1 MKIVWESLGEIK
13 DFLELVNIE
22 KLSNSE
28 QNWGGLG
35 YIIDD
40 GKRSDC
46 IVTEIG
52 ESKVIN
58 SGDKIIITPKS
69 KELSWLFRNLYEC
82 TTYGILP
89 SGILLDAFWAAC
101 LGFFINHQQYESKE
115 LLLFVIKFIEDCIKD
130 VQK

>member
-1 MKIVWESLGEIK
+1 MKIVWESLGEIR
-13 DFLELVNIE
+13 DFLKFVNIE
-22 KLSNSE
+22 KLSSSE

-46 IVTEIG
+46 TVTEAV

-82 TTYGILP
+82 STYGILP
-89 SGILLDAFWAAC
+89 SGILLDGFLGC
-101 LGFFINHQQYESKE
+101 LFDFLH
-115 LLLFVIKFIEDCIKD
+115 
-130 VQK
+130 